1 MEYTFLQPKITQY
14 FPYLL
19 LLLCFLLFLW
29 HHDIKITKECST
41 FGLRKK

>member
-1 MEYTFLQPKITQY
+1 M
-14 FPYLL
+14 
-19 LLLCFLLFLW
+19 LCFLLFLW